1 MSAFQEYP
9 SLEQPKDI
17 LANCIRL
24 NPQDGAFMR
33 HPVIES
39 YGSPKQPIY
48 VDNAVIDIN
57 GMKYEHPMILPIYNG
72 QLTLIQCAVLQDK
85 QPVQIFPDGRLAKGF
100 AYYGR
105 LHKDR
110 PVIIARELE
119 EFFSVARTTYA
130 VVLVVLPDMC
140 KTNNRALKQNDVNA
154 MELVVKQLWNAGYK
168 QLYIPTRPQNKELL
182 FEVTQSQK
190 VQLIDKYRSDGSFM
204 EFTQYEMVQDVQAFI
219 DNAIEELPVF
229 QEHWKEPKQIKSE
242 LLPVKKITED
252 MLPLDVYKYCADEA
266 KRADNMT
273 FDLVAVCLLTSLGAL
288 IGARVA
294 IKPKQLD
301 DYSIVPNLW
310 GGIIAP
316 PSSKKSP
323 AISAGTRHLDRLV
336 LQAKEQFELE
346 QKDNIA
352 KAIMFKSA
360 EKELAKK
367 LDKAKE
373 ENEKLKLAKDIA
385 DMQTDANHKPILK
398 RYFTN
403 DSSPEA
409 LADLERSNPNGILV
423 IRDELIGLLSSLD
436 QNDTDTGRAFY
447 LEGWNGTGSYQFDR
461 ITRGSGYI
469 QNHCLSVLGGIQP
482 DKLMSYLEKTIHG
495 MGNDGL
501 LQRFQLLIY
510 PDLAEWQ
517 YADKKSDKVAKEA
530 VFNLFKQLDELNEY
544 ELTKLGAK
552 PSDEFNARPYFRF
565 TAEAQQAYKTWST
578 KLNSQTIP
586 NEEHTIIQEHLS
598 KFGKLMP
605 ALALIFHLI
614 DSVQLGVS
622 VGGVS
627 LNCVEMAIKWCDYLE
642 SHARRIYGM
651 VLHSATFKASAL
663 AIKLKKLNHNESWRM
678 DGFSAR
684 DVHRKNWKGLNELN
698 TVNDALELLVD
709 YGWLNEQ
716 EIESTERG
724 GRPSKRYLINPKIYN
739 SIK

>member
-1 MSAFQEYP
+1 MTAYQETP

-17 LANCIRL
+17 LANCTVL
-24 NPQDGAFMR
+24 HPQDGAYMH

-39 YGSPKQPIY
+39 NGSPQQPIY
-48 VDNAVIDIN
+48 IDNAVIDID
-57 GMKYEHPMILPIYNG
+57 GVKYENPMILPIYNG
-72 QLTLIQCAVLQDK
+72 QLKLIQCAVLQ
-85 QPVQIFPDGRLAKGF
+85 QEQRVQITPDGYARGF
-100 AYYGR
+100 AYFGEIE
-105 LHKDR
+105 KDK
-110 PVIIARELE
+110 PVIVCYELQA
-119 EFFSVARTTYA
+119 FFKLGQTHYA
-130 VVLVVLPDMC
+130 TVLAVLPDLC
-140 KTNNRALKQNDVNA
+140 KTASPTLKQADVNTIEA
-154 MELVVKQLWNAGYK
+154 VIKQLWNAGYK
-168 QLYIPTRPQNKELL
+168 QLYIPTRPQNKEILL
-182 FEVTQSQK
+182 EIVRSQK
-190 VQLIDKYRSDGSFM
+190 AQLIDQYRNDGTFM
-204 EFTQYEMVQDVQAFI
+204 EITQYETAQEVQSFI
-219 DNAIEELPVF
+219 NNAIQELPVF
-229 QEHWKEPKQIKSE
+229 QEHWKEPIQIKSE
-242 LLPVKKITED
+242 LLPVKKITRD
-252 MLPLDVYKYCADEA
+252 MLPTDVYNYCEDEA

-273 FDLVAVCLLTSLGAL
+273 FDLIAVCLLTSLGAL

-301 DYSIVPNLW
+301 DYAIVPNLW

-336 LQAKEQFELE
+336 LQAKEQYELE
-346 QKDNIA
+346 QKENMA
-352 KAIMFKSA
+352 KAIVFKSA
-360 EKELAKK
+360 EKDLVKK

-373 ENEKLKLAKDIA
+373 ENEKLKLAQDIA
-385 DMQTDANHKPILK
+385 DMQTEVNQKPVLK

-409 LADLERSNPNGILV
+409 LADLERSNSNGILV

-461 ITRGSGYI
+461 ITRGSGHI

-510 PDLAEWQ
+510 PDLAQWQ
-517 YADKKSDKVAKEA
+517 YADIKSDKDAKEA
-530 VFNLFKQLDELNEY
+530 VFNLFKQLDELSEY
-544 ELTKLGAK
+544 ELTKLGAN
-552 PSDEFNARPYFRF
+552 PSDDFNARPYFRF
-565 TAEAQQAYKTWST
+565 TAEAQQAYKAWST
-578 KLNSQTIP
+578 QLNSQIIP
-586 NEEHTIIQEHLS
+586 KEEHTIIQEHLS

-605 ALALIFHLI
+605 ALALIFHLV
-614 DSVQLGVS
+614 DSVQLGAS
-622 VGGVS
+622 IGGVS

-651 VLHSATFKASAL
+651 VLHSSTFKANTL
-663 AIKLKKLNHNESWRM
+663 AIKLKKLKNDESWRI

-684 DVHRKNWKGLNELN
+684 DLHRKNWKGLTELN
-698 TVNDALELLVD
+698 AVNDALELLVD

-716 EIESTERG
+716 EIESTVRG
-724 GRPSKRYLINPKIYN
+724 GRPSKRYLINPKIYT
-739 SIK
+739 SQK

>member
-1 MSAFQEYP
+1 MTVTHESL

-39 YGSPKQPIY
+39 NGSPQQPIY
-48 VDNAVIDIN
+48 IDNTVVDID
-57 GMKYEHPMILPIYNG
+57 GVKYENPMILPIYNG
-72 QLTLIQCAVLQDK
+72 QLNLIQCAVLQQEK
-85 QPVQIFPDGRLAKGF
+85 YIQIMPDGFTRGF
-100 AYYGR
+100 AYFGE
-105 LHKDR
+105 LEKDK
-110 PVIIARELE
+110 PVIVCYELQAFFKIAQ
-119 EFFSVARTTYA
+119 THYPT
-130 VVLVVLPDMC
+130 VLAVLPDLC
-140 KTNNRALKQNDVNA
+140 KTTNPTLKQADISTIEAVI
-154 MELVVKQLWNAGYK
+154 KQLWNAGYK
-168 QLYIPTRPQNKELL
+168 QLYIPTRPQNKDILIKI
-182 FEVTQSQK
+182 VRSQK
-190 VQLIDKYRSDGSFM
+190 TQLIDQYRNDGTFM
-204 EFTQYEMVQDVQAFI
+204 EITQYETAHEVESFI
-219 DNAIEELPVF
+219 DNAIQELPIF
-229 QEHWKEPKQIKSE
+229 QEVWKEPKQIKFE
-242 LLPVKKITED
+242 LLPVKKITRD
-252 MLPLDVYKYCADEA
+252 MLPTDVYNYCEDEA

-273 FDLVAVCLLTSLGAL
+273 FDLIAVCLLTSLGAL

-301 DYSIVPNLW
+301 DYAIVPNLW

-336 LQAKEQFELE
+336 LQAKEQFEFD
-346 QKDNIA
+346 QKENIA
-352 KAIMFKSA
+352 KSIVFKST
-360 EKELAKK
+360 EKDLVRK

-385 DMQTDANHKPILK
+385 DMQTEVNQKPVLK

-482 DKLMSYLEKTIHG
+482 DKLMSYLEKTING

-510 PDLAEWQ
+510 PDLTQWQ
-517 YADKKSDKVAKEA
+517 YADIKSDKDAKEA
-530 VFNLFKQLDELNEY
+530 VFNLFKRLDELNEY

-552 PSDEFNARPYFRF
+552 PSDDFNTRPFFRF
-565 TAEAQQAYKTWST
+565 TTEAQQAYRAWSI

-586 NEEHTIIQEHLS
+586 NEEYTIIQEHLS

-614 DSVQLGVS
+614 DSAQLGVS

-651 VLHSATFKASAL
+651 VLHSGRFKASTL
-663 AIKLKKLNHNESWRM
+663 AIKLKRLNNNESWRI

-684 DVHRKNWKGLNELN
+684 DVHRKSWKDLTELN
-698 TVNDALELLVD
+698 AVNDALELLVD

-716 EIESTERG
+716 EIESTLRG

-739 SIK
+739 SQN

>member
-1 MSAFQEYP
+1 MTAYQETP

-17 LANCIRL
+17 LANCIKL
-24 NPQDGAFMR
+24 NPQDSAYLH
-33 HPVIES
+33 HPVIQT
-39 YGSPKQPIY
+39 YGNTKQPIY
-48 VDNAVIDIN
+48 VDEAVIDIN
-57 GMKYEHPMILPIYNG
+57 GVKYENPMILPIYNG
-72 QLTLIQCAVLQDK
+72 QLKLIQCVVLQQEK
-85 QPVQIFPDGRLAKGF
+85 HIQIMPDGFTRGF
-100 AYYGR
+100 AYYGE
-105 LHKDR
+105 LKKDK
-110 PVIIARELE
+110 PVIICYELKA
-119 EFFSVARTTYA
+119 FFKLAQTHYA
-130 VVLVVLPDMC
+130 TVLAVLPDIC
-140 KTNNRALKQNDVNA
+140 KTTNTALKQADVNTIEA
-154 MELVVKQLWNAGYK
+154 VINQLWNAGYK
-168 QLYIPTRPQNKELL
+168 QLYIPTRPQNKEILL
-182 FEVTQSQK
+182 EIAQSQK
-190 VQLIDKYRSDGSFM
+190 AQLIDQYRNDGTFM
-204 EFTQYEMVQDVQAFI
+204 EITQYETAQEVQAFI
-219 DNAIEELPVF
+219 DDAVKELPVF
-229 QEHWKEPKQIKSE
+229 QEVWKEPKQIKSE
-242 LLPVKKITED
+242 LLPVKKITKD
-252 MLPLDVYKYCADEA
+252 MLPTDVYTYCADEA

-346 QKDNIA
+346 QKESIA
-352 KAIMFKSA
+352 KGIVFKST
-360 EKELAKK
+360 EKSLAKK
-367 LDKAKE
+367 LDKVE
-373 ENEKLKLAKDIA
+373 EAQDKLKLAQEIA
-385 DMQTDANHKPILK
+385 DMQTEAEKPPVLK

-482 DKLMSYLEKTIHG
+482 DKLMSYLEKTIQG

-510 PDLAEWQ
+510 PDLAQWQ
-517 YADKKSDKVAKEA
+517 YSDIKGDKDAKEA
-530 VFNLFKQLDELNEY
+530 VFNLFKQLDGLTEY

-552 PSDEFNARPYFRF
+552 PIDDFNARPYFRF
-565 TAEAQQAYKTWST
+565 TVEAQQAYKAWST
-578 KLNSQTIP
+578 QLNSQIIP
-586 NEEHTIIQEHLS
+586 KEEHTIIQEHLS

-605 ALALIFHLI
+605 ALALIFHLV

-651 VLHSATFKASAL
+651 VLHSSTLKASAL
-663 AIKLKKLNHNESWRM
+663 AIKLKKLNHNEAWRL
-678 DGFSAR
+678 DGFTAR
-684 DVHRKNWKGLNELN
+684 DVHRKNWKGLTELN
-698 TVNDALELLVD
+698 AVNEALELLVD
-709 YGWLNEQ
+709 YDWLNEQ
-716 EIESTERG
+716 EIESTVRG
-724 GRPSKRYLINPKIYN
+724 GRPSKRYLINPKIYD
-739 SIK
+739 SLK

>member
-1 MSAFQEYP
+1 MTVYHNPP
-9 SLEQPKDI
+9 SLVQPKDI

-33 HPVIES
+33 HPVIELH
-39 YGSPKQPIY
+39 GSPNQPIY
-48 VDNAVIDIN
+48 IDNAVIDID
-57 GMKYEHPMILPIYNG
+57 GMKYESPMILPIYNG
-72 QLTLIQCAVLQDK
+72 QLKLIQCAVLQ
-85 QPVQIFPDGRLAKGF
+85 QEQRVQIIPDGLAYGF
-100 AYYGR
+100 AYYGE
-105 LHKDR
+105 LKKDK
-110 PVIIARELE
+110 PIIVCYELKA
-119 EFFSVARTTYA
+119 FFKLAQTDYTTVLA
-130 VVLVVLPDMC
+130 VSPDMC
-140 KTNNRALKQNDVNA
+140 KTTNTALKQADLNTIEAVI
-154 MELVVKQLWNAGYK
+154 KQLWGAGYK
-168 QLYIPTRPQNKELL
+168 QLYIPTRPQNKQILL
-182 FEVTQSQK
+182 EIAQSK
-190 VQLIDKYRSDGSFM
+190 KAQLIDQYRDDGNFM
-204 EFTQYEMVQDVQAFI
+204 EITQYETADEVQAFI
-219 DNAIEELPVF
+219 NDAIRDLPVF
-229 QEHWKEPKQIKSE
+229 QEVWKEPKQIKSE
-242 LLPVKKITED
+242 LLPVKKITKD
-252 MLPLDVYKYCADEA
+252 MLPLEVYNYCADEA

-323 AISAGTRHLDRLV
+323 AISAGTKHLDRLV
-336 LQAKEQFELE
+336 LQAKEQYELE

-352 KAIMFKSA
+352 KGIVFKST
-360 EKELAKK
+360 EKELVKK
-367 LDKAKE
+367 LDKVKDE
-373 ENEKLKLAKDIA
+373 KEKLKLAQDIA
-385 DMQTDANHKPILK
+385 DMQTEVNLRPVLK

-482 DKLMSYLEKTIHG
+482 DKLMSYLEKTIQG

-510 PDLAEWQ
+510 PDLAQWQ
-517 YADKKSDKVAKEA
+517 YADMSGDKDAKEA
-530 VFNLFKQLDELNEY
+530 VFNLFKQLDGLSEY

-552 PSDEFNARPYFRF
+552 PIDDFNNRPYFRF
-565 TAEAQQAYKTWST
+565 TAEAQQAYKIWST
-578 KLNSQTIP
+578 KLNSQIIP
-586 NEEHTIIQEHLS
+586 NEEHAIIQEHLS

-605 ALALIFHLI
+605 ALALIFHLV
-614 DSVQLGVS
+614 DSVQLGETI
-622 VGGVS
+622 GGVS
-627 LNCVEMAIKWCDYLE
+627 LNCVEMAIRWCDYLE

-651 VLHSATFKASAL
+651 VLHSSTFKASAL
-663 AIKLKKLNHNESWRM
+663 ASKLKKLHINESWRIE
-678 DGFSAR
+678 GFSAR
-684 DVHRKNWKGLNELN
+684 DIHRKNWKGLTELN
-698 TVNDALELLVD
+698 AVNEAIELLVD
-709 YGWLNEQ
+709 YDWLNEQ
-716 EIESTERG
+716 EVESTTRG
-724 GRPSKRYLINPKIYN
+724 GRPTKRYLINPKIYD
-739 SIK
+739 ILK

>member
-1 MSAFQEYP
+1 MTVTHESP

-39 YGSPKQPIY
+39 NGSPQQPIY
-48 VDNAVIDIN
+48 IDNTVIDID
-57 GMKYEHPMILPIYNG
+57 GMKYKSPMILPIYNG
-72 QLTLIQCAVLQDK
+72 QLKLIQCVVLQHEQK
-85 QPVQIFPDGRLAKGF
+85 IQILPDGSAHGF
-100 AYYGR
+100 AYYGELR
-105 LHKDR
+105 KDK
-110 PVIIARELE
+110 PVVICYELGA
-119 EFFSVARTTYA
+119 FFKLAQTHYST
-130 VVLVVLPDMC
+130 VLVVLPDLC
-140 KTNNRALKQNDVNA
+140 RTKNLTLKQVDVNNIEA
-154 MELVVKQLWNAGYK
+154 VINQLWNAGYR
-168 QLYIPTRPQNKELL
+168 QLYLPTRPQNKDLL
-182 FEVTQSQK
+182 REIEQSKK
-190 VQLIDKYRSDGSFM
+190 VQLIDQYRNDGNFM
-204 EFTQYEMVQDVQAFI
+204 EISQYEMAHEVQSFI
-219 DNAIEELPVF
+219 DNAIQELPVF
-229 QEHWKEPKQIKSE
+229 QEAWKEPKQIKSE

-252 MLPLDVYKYCADEA
+252 MLPLEVYKYCADEA

-301 DYSIVPNLW
+301 DYAIVPNLW

-336 LQAKEQFELE
+336 LQAKEQFESE
-346 QKDNIA
+346 QKENIA
-352 KAIMFKSA
+352 KAIVFRST
-360 EKELAKK
+360 EKDLARK
-367 LDKAKE
+367 LDKATNE
-373 ENEKLKLAKDIA
+373 QEKLKFAQDIA
-385 DMQTDANHKPILK
+385 EMQTEVNKKPVLK

-517 YADKKSDKVAKEA
+517 YADIKSDKDAKEA
-530 VFNLFKQLDELNEY
+530 VFNLFKQLDGLNEY

-552 PSDEFNARPYFRF
+552 PSDDFNARPYFRF
-565 TAEAQQAYKTWST
+565 TTEAQQTYKTWST

-663 AIKLKKLNHNESWRM
+663 AKKLERLNQSDSWRV

-684 DVHRKNWKGLNELN
+684 EVHRKGWKGLTELN
-698 TVNDALELLVD
+698 AVNDTLELLVD

-716 EIESTERG
+716 EIESTVKG
-724 GRPSKRYLINPKIYN
+724 GRPSKRYLINPKVYI
-739 SIK
+739 SLK

>member
-1 MSAFQEYP
+1 
-9 SLEQPKDI
+9 
-17 LANCIRL
+17 
-24 NPQDGAFMR
+24 
-33 HPVIES
+33 
-39 YGSPKQPIY
+39 
-48 VDNAVIDIN
+48 
-57 GMKYEHPMILPIYNG
+57 
-72 QLTLIQCAVLQDK
+72 
-85 QPVQIFPDGRLAKGF
+85 
-100 AYYGR
+100 
-105 LHKDR
+105 
-110 PVIIARELE
+110 
-119 EFFSVARTTYA
+119 
-130 VVLVVLPDMC
+130 
-140 KTNNRALKQNDVNA
+140 
-154 MELVVKQLWNAGYK
+154 
-168 QLYIPTRPQNKELL
+168 
-182 FEVTQSQK
+182 
-190 VQLIDKYRSDGSFM
+190 
-204 EFTQYEMVQDVQAFI
+204 
-219 DNAIEELPVF
+219 
-229 QEHWKEPKQIKSE
+229 
-242 LLPVKKITED
+242 
-252 MLPLDVYKYCADEA
+252 MLPLEIYKYCADEA

-301 DYSIVPNLW
+301 DYAIVPNLW

-336 LQAKEQFELE
+336 LQAKEQFESE
-346 QKDNIA
+346 QKENIA
-352 KAIMFKSA
+352 KAIVFRST
-360 EKELAKK
+360 EKDLARK
-367 LDKAKE
+367 LDKATNE
-373 ENEKLKLAKDIA
+373 QEKLKFAQDIA
-385 DMQTDANHKPILK
+385 EMQTEVNKKPVLK

-517 YADKKSDKVAKEA
+517 YADIKSDKDAKEA
-530 VFNLFKQLDELNEY
+530 VFNLFKQLDGLNEY

-552 PSDEFNARPYFRF
+552 PSDDFNARPYFRF
-565 TAEAQQAYKTWST
+565 TTEAQQTYKTWST

-605 ALALIFHLI
+605 ALAVIFHLI

-663 AIKLKKLNHNESWRM
+663 AKKLERLNQSDSWRV

-684 DVHRKNWKGLNELN
+684 EVHRKGWKGLTELN
-698 TVNDALELLVD
+698 AVNDTLELLVD

-716 EIESTERG
+716 EIESTVKG
-724 GRPSKRYLINPKIYN
+724 GRPSKRYLINPKVYI
-739 SIK
+739 SLK

>member
-1 MSAFQEYP
+1 MTAYQETP
-9 SLEQPKDI
+9 SLEQPRDI
-17 LANCIRL
+17 LANCIKL
-24 NPQDGAFMR
+24 NPQDGAYLH

-39 YGSPKQPIY
+39 NGSPQQPIY
-48 VDNAVIDIN
+48 IDNAVIDID
-57 GMKYEHPMILPIYNG
+57 GVKYDSPMILPIYNG
-72 QLTLIQCAVLQDK
+72 QLKLSQCAVLQHDK
-85 QPVQIFPDGRLAKGF
+85 RVQIIPNGSVCGF
-100 AYYGR
+100 AYYGE
-105 LHKDR
+105 LKKDK
-110 PVIIARELE
+110 PVIICYELKA
-119 EFFSVARTTYA
+119 FLKLAQTHYVT
-130 VVLVVLPDMC
+130 VLAVLPDIC
-140 KTNNRALKQNDVNA
+140 KTTNTALKQADVNTI
-154 MELVVKQLWNAGYK
+154 EVVMNQLWNAGYK
-168 QLYIPTRPQNKELL
+168 QLYIPTRPQNKEILL
-182 FEVTQSQK
+182 EIAQSQK
-190 VQLIDKYRSDGSFM
+190 AQLIDQYRNDGTFM
-204 EFTQYEMVQDVQAFI
+204 EITQYETAQEVQAFI
-219 DNAIEELPVF
+219 DDAVKELPVF
-229 QEHWKEPKQIKSE
+229 QEVWKEPKQIKSE
-242 LLPVKKITED
+242 LLPVKKITKD
-252 MLPLDVYKYCADEA
+252 MLPIDVYTYCADEA

-346 QKDNIA
+346 QKESIA
-352 KAIMFKSA
+352 KGIVFKST
-360 EKELAKK
+360 EKSLAKK
-367 LDKAKE
+367 LDKVE
-373 ENEKLKLAKDIA
+373 EAQDKLKLAQEIA
-385 DMQTDANHKPILK
+385 DMQTEAEKPPVLK

-482 DKLMSYLEKTIHG
+482 DKLMSYLEKTIQG

-510 PDLAEWQ
+510 PDLAQWQ
-517 YADKKSDKVAKEA
+517 YADIKGDKDAKEA
-530 VFNLFKQLDELNEY
+530 VFNLFKQLDGLTEY

-552 PSDEFNARPYFRF
+552 PIDDFNARPYFRF
-565 TAEAQQAYKTWST
+565 TVEAQQAYKAWST
-578 KLNSQTIP
+578 QLNSQIIP
-586 NEEHTIIQEHLS
+586 KEEHTIIQEHLS

-605 ALALIFHLI
+605 ALALIFHLVN
-614 DSVQLGVS
+614 SVQLGVS

-651 VLHSATFKASAL
+651 VLHSSTFKASAL
-663 AIKLKKLNHNESWRM
+663 AIKLKKLNHNEAWRL
-678 DGFSAR
+678 DGITAR
-684 DVHRKNWKGLNELN
+684 DVHRKNWKGLTELN
-698 TVNDALELLVD
+698 AVNEALELLVD
-709 YGWLNEQ
+709 YDWLNEQ
-716 EIESTERG
+716 EIESTVRG
-724 GRPSKRYLINPKIYN
+724 GRPSKRYLINPKIYD
-739 SIK
+739 SLK

>member
-1 MSAFQEYP
+1 MTRTHESP
-9 SLEQPKDI
+9 SLEQPRDI

-39 YGSPKQPIY
+39 NGSPKQPIY
-48 VDNAVIDIN
+48 VDNTVVDID
-57 GMKYEHPMILPIYNG
+57 GVKYDSPMILPIYNG
-72 QLTLIQCAVLQDK
+72 QLKLIQCAVLQQDRR
-85 QPVQIFPDGRLAKGF
+85 VQIMPDGFSRGF
-100 AYYGR
+100 AYFGE
-105 LHKDR
+105 LKKDK
-110 PVIIARELE
+110 PVIICYELNA
-119 EFFSVARTTYA
+119 FFKLAQTNFAT
-130 VVLVVLPDMC
+130 VLAVLPEMC
-140 KTNNRALKQNDVNA
+140 KTTNTPLKQAEANTIEAVI
-154 MELVVKQLWNAGYK
+154 KQLWSAGYK
-168 QLYIPTRPQNKELL
+168 QLYIPTRPQNKEIL
-182 FEVTQSQK
+182 FEIAQSQK
-190 VQLIDKYRSDGSFM
+190 VQLIDQYRIDGTFM
-204 EFTQYEMVQDVQAFI
+204 EITYYETAHEVEVFI
-219 DNAIEELPVF
+219 DDAIRDLPVF
-229 QEHWKEPKQIKSE
+229 TEVWKEPKQIKSE
-242 LLPVKKITED
+242 LLPVKKITKD
-252 MLPLDVYKYCADEA
+252 MLPLDVYNYCEDEA

-288 IGARVA
+288 VGARVA

-301 DYSIVPNLW
+301 DYAIVPNLW

-336 LQAKEQFELE
+336 LKAKEQYELE
-346 QKDNIA
+346 QKENIA
-352 KAIMFKSA
+352 KGIVFKST
-360 EKELAKK
+360 EKDLVKK

-373 ENEKLKLAKDIA
+373 ENEKLKLAQDIA
-385 DMQTDANHKPILK
+385 EMQTEVNERPVLK

-482 DKLMSYLEKTIHG
+482 DKLMSYLQKTIQG

-501 LQRFQLLIY
+501 FQRFQLLIY
-510 PDLAEWQ
+510 PDLAQWQ
-517 YADKKSDKVAKEA
+517 YADMSGDKDAKEA
-530 VFNLFKQLDELNEY
+530 VFNLFKQLDGLSEY

-552 PSDEFNARPYFRF
+552 PIDDFNNRPYFRF
-565 TAEAQQAYKTWST
+565 TAEAQQAYKVWST
-578 KLNSQTIP
+578 KLNSQIIP
-586 NEEHTIIQEHLS
+586 KEEHAIIQEHLS

-605 ALALIFHLI
+605 ALALIFHLV
-614 DSVQLGVS
+614 DSVQLGETI
-622 VGGVS
+622 GGVS

-651 VLHSATFKASAL
+651 VLHSSTFKANAL
-663 AIKLKKLNHNESWRM
+663 ALKLKKLNNGETWRI

-684 DVHRKNWKGLNELN
+684 EVHRKSWKGLTELSAI
-698 TVNDALELLVD
+698 NDALDLLVD

-716 EIESTERG
+716 EIESTVRG
-724 GRPSKRYLINPKIYN
+724 GRPSKRYLINPKIYI
-739 SIK
+739 SLK

>member
-1 MSAFQEYP
+1 MTAYQEP
-9 SLEQPKDI
+9 SSLEQPKDI
-17 LANCIRL
+17 LANCTL
-24 NPQDGAFMR
+24 YHPQDGAFMR
-33 HPVIES
+33 HPVMES
-39 YGSPKQPIY
+39 YGHPNRSIY
-48 VDNAVIDIN
+48 VDESIVDIDAT
-57 GMKYEHPMILPIYNG
+57 KYENPMILPIYNG
-72 QLTLIQCAVLQDK
+72 QLELIQCAVLQDEQK
-85 QPVQIFPDGRLAKGF
+85 VQILPDSSARGF
-100 AYYGR
+100 AYYGE
-105 LHKDR
+105 LKKDK
-110 PVIIARELE
+110 PIIVCYELDT
-119 EFFSVARTTYA
+119 FFKLAQTYYST
-130 VVLVVLPDMC
+130 VLVVLPDLC
-140 KTNNRALKQNDVNA
+140 RTKNLTLKQVDVNNIEA
-154 MELVVKQLWNAGYK
+154 VINQLWNAGYK
-168 QLYIPTRPQNKELL
+168 QLYIPTRPQNKEILL
-182 FEVTQSQK
+182 EIARSQK
-190 VQLIDKYRSDGSFM
+190 AQLIDQYRNDGTFM
-204 EFTQYEMVQDVQAFI
+204 EITQYETAQEVQAFI
-219 DNAIEELPVF
+219 DDAVKELPVF
-229 QEHWKEPKQIKSE
+229 QEVWKEPKQIKSE
-242 LLPVKKITED
+242 LLPVKKITKD
-252 MLPLDVYKYCADEA
+252 MLPTDVYTYCADEA

-346 QKDNIA
+346 QKESIA
-352 KAIMFKSA
+352 KGIVFKST
-360 EKELAKK
+360 EKSLAKK
-367 LDKAKE
+367 LDKVE
-373 ENEKLKLAKDIA
+373 EAQDKLKLAQEIA
-385 DMQTDANHKPILK
+385 DMQTEAEKPPVLK

-482 DKLMSYLEKTIHG
+482 DKLMSYLEKTIQG

-510 PDLAEWQ
+510 PDLAQWQ
-517 YADKKSDKVAKEA
+517 YADIKGDKDAKEA
-530 VFNLFKQLDELNEY
+530 VFNLFKQLDGLTEY

-552 PSDEFNARPYFRF
+552 PIDDFNARPYFRF
-565 TAEAQQAYKTWST
+565 TVEAQQAYKAWST
-578 KLNSQTIP
+578 QLNSQIIP
-586 NEEHTIIQEHLS
+586 KEEHTIIQEHLS

-605 ALALIFHLI
+605 ALALIFHLV

-651 VLHSATFKASAL
+651 VLHSSTFKASAL
-663 AIKLKKLNHNESWRM
+663 AIKLKKLNHNEAWRL
-678 DGFSAR
+678 DGFTAR
-684 DVHRKNWKGLNELN
+684 DVHRKNWKGLTELN
-698 TVNDALELLVD
+698 AVNEALELLVD
-709 YGWLNEQ
+709 YDWLNEQ
-716 EIESTERG
+716 EIESTVRG
-724 GRPSKRYLINPKIYN
+724 GRPSKRYLINPKIYD
-739 SIK
+739 SLK

>member
-1 MSAFQEYP
+1 MTGTHESP
-9 SLEQPKDI
+9 SLEQPKHI

-39 YGSPKQPIY
+39 NGSPKQPIFIDNTI
-48 VDNAVIDIN
+48 VDID
-57 GMKYEHPMILPIYNG
+57 GMNYESPMILPIYNG
-72 QLTLIQCAVLQDK
+72 QLKLIQCAVLQQEK
-85 QPVQIFPDGRLAKGF
+85 YIQIMPDGFTRGF
-100 AYYGR
+100 AYYGE
-105 LHKDR
+105 LTKDK
-110 PVIIARELE
+110 PVIISYELNA
-119 EFFSVARTTYA
+119 FFKLAQIHYA
-130 VVLVVLPDMC
+130 TVLVVLPNLC
-140 KTNNRALKQNDVNA
+140 KTTDIVLKQADID
-154 MELVVKQLWNAGYK
+154 LIQSVVSQLWNAGYK
-168 QLYIPTRPQNKELL
+168 QLYIPTRPQNKEILL
-182 FEVTQSQK
+182 EIAQSQK
-190 VQLIDKYRSDGSFM
+190 LQLIDQYRIDGTFM
-204 EFTQYEMVQDVQAFI
+204 ELTQYETVHEVQSFI
-219 DNAIEELPVF
+219 DEAIQELPVF
-229 QEHWKEPKQIKSE
+229 QEDWKEPIQIKSE
-242 LLPVKKITED
+242 LLPVNKITED

-301 DYSIVPNLW
+301 DYAIVPNLW

-323 AISAGTRHLDRLV
+323 AISAGTKHLDRLV
-336 LQAKEQFELE
+336 LQAKEQYELE
-346 QKDNIA
+346 QKESIA
-352 KAIMFKSA
+352 KGMVFKST
-360 EKELAKK
+360 EKLLTKR
-367 LDKAKE
+367 LDKVE
-373 ENEKLKLAKDIA
+373 EAQDKLKLAQEIA
-385 DMQTDANHKPILK
+385 DMQAEAEKPPVLK

-482 DKLMSYLEKTIHG
+482 DKLMSYLEKTING

-510 PDLAEWQ
+510 PDLAQWQ
-517 YADKKSDKVAKEA
+517 YADIKSDKDAKEA

-552 PSDEFNARPYFRF
+552 PSDDFNARPYFRF
-565 TAEAQQAYKTWST
+565 TTEAQQAYKAWST
-578 KLNSQTIP
+578 KLNSQIIP
-586 NEEHTIIQEHLS
+586 NEEHAIIQEHLS

-614 DSVQLGVS
+614 DSVQLGVN

-651 VLHSATFKASAL
+651 VLHSSTFKANAL
-663 AIKLKKLNHNESWRM
+663 AIKLKKLNNDESWRI

-684 DVHRKNWKGLNELN
+684 DVHRRNWKGLTELSA
-698 TVNDALELLVD
+698 VYDALELLVD
-709 YGWLNEQ
+709 YAWLNEQ
-716 EIESTERG
+716 EIESTTRG
-724 GRPSKRYLINPKIYN
+724 GRPSKRYLINPKIYH
-739 SIK
+739 SPK

>member
-1 MSAFQEYP
+1 
-9 SLEQPKDI
+9 
-17 LANCIRL
+17 
-24 NPQDGAFMR
+24 MR

-39 YGSPKQPIY
+39 NGSPKQPIY
-48 VDNAVIDIN
+48 IDNAVIDID
-57 GMKYEHPMILPIYNG
+57 GVKYENPMILPIYNG
-72 QLTLIQCAVLQDK
+72 QSKLIQCAVLQ
-85 QPVQIFPDGRLAKGF
+85 QGQRVQIPPDGFACGF
-100 AYYGR
+100 AYFGE
-105 LHKDR
+105 LEKDK
-110 PVIIARELE
+110 PVIVCYDLQA
-119 EFFSVARTTYA
+119 FFKLAQTQYA
-130 VVLVVLPDMC
+130 TVLAVLPDLC
-140 KTNNRALKQNDVNA
+140 KTTSPTLKQTDANIIEAVI
-154 MELVVKQLWNAGYK
+154 KQLWNADYK
-168 QLYIPTRPQNKELL
+168 QLYIPTRPQNKDILIKIA
-182 FEVTQSQK
+182 QSQK
-190 VQLIDKYRSDGSFM
+190 AQLIDQYRNDGTFM
-204 EFTQYEMVQDVQAFI
+204 EITQYETAQEVQSFI
-219 DNAIEELPVF
+219 NNAIQELPVF
-229 QEHWKEPKQIKSE
+229 QEDWKEPIQIKSE

-252 MLPLDVYKYCADEA
+252 MLPLDVYKYCEDEA

-273 FDLVAVCLLTSLGAL
+273 FDLIAVCLLTSLGAL

-301 DYSIVPNLW
+301 DYAIVPNLW

-336 LQAKEQFELE
+336 SQAKEQFELE
-346 QKDNIA
+346 QKENIA
-352 KAIMFKSA
+352 KGIVFKST
-360 EKELAKK
+360 EKDLVKR

-373 ENEKLKLAKDIA
+373 ENEKLKLAQDIA
-385 DMQTDANHKPILK
+385 DMQTEVNQKPVLK

-461 ITRGSGYI
+461 ITRGSGHI

-510 PDLAEWQ
+510 PDLAQWQ
-517 YADKKSDKVAKEA
+517 YADIKSDKDTKEA
-530 VFNLFKQLDELNEY
+530 VFNLFKQLDELSEH
-544 ELTKLGAK
+544 ELTKLGAN
-552 PSDEFNARPYFRF
+552 PSDDFNARPYFRF
-565 TAEAQQAYKTWST
+565 TTEAQQAYKTWST

-614 DSVQLGVS
+614 DSVQLGAII
-622 VGGVS
+622 GGVS

-642 SHARRIYGM
+642 SHTRRIYGM
-651 VLHSATFKASAL
+651 VLHSSTFKANTL
-663 AIKLKKLNHNESWRM
+663 AIKLKKLNNNESWRI

-684 DVHRKNWKGLNELN
+684 DVHRKNWKGLTESN
-698 TVNDALELLVD
+698 TVNDAIELLVD

-716 EIESTERG
+716 EIESTVRG
-724 GRPSKRYLINPKIYN
+724 GRPSKRYLINPKIYT

>member
-1 MSAFQEYP
+1 MTAYQETP

-17 LANCIRL
+17 LANCTL
-24 NPQDGAFMR
+24 LHPQDGAFMR

-39 YGSPKQPIY
+39 NGSPQQPLYIDNTV
-48 VDNAVIDIN
+48 VDID
-57 GMKYEHPMILPIYNG
+57 GVKYESPMILPIYNG
-72 QLTLIQCAVLQDK
+72 QLKLIQCAVLQHK
-85 QPVQIFPDGRLAKGF
+85 QRVQIPPDGFACGF
-100 AYYGR
+100 AYFGE
-105 LHKDR
+105 LEKDK
-110 PVIIARELE
+110 PVIVCYELQA
-119 EFFSVARTTYA
+119 FFKFAQTHYA
-130 VVLVVLPDMC
+130 TVLAVLPDLC
-140 KTNNRALKQNDVNA
+140 KTTSPKLKQTDANIIEDVI
-154 MELVVKQLWNAGYK
+154 KQLWNAGYK
-168 QLYIPTRPQNKELL
+168 QLYIPTRPQNKDILIKIA
-182 FEVTQSQK
+182 QSQK
-190 VQLIDKYRSDGSFM
+190 AQLIDQYRNDGAFM
-204 EFTQYEMVQDVQAFI
+204 EITQYETAQEVQSFI
-219 DNAIEELPVF
+219 NNAIQELPVF
-229 QEHWKEPKQIKSE
+229 QEDWKEPIQIKSE

-252 MLPLDVYKYCADEA
+252 MLPLDVYKYCEDEA

-273 FDLVAVCLLTSLGAL
+273 FDLIAVCLLTSLGAL

-301 DYSIVPNLW
+301 DYAIVPNLW

-336 LQAKEQFELE
+336 SQAKEQFELE
-346 QKDNIA
+346 QKENMA
-352 KAIMFKSA
+352 KAIVFKSA
-360 EKELAKK
+360 EKDLVKK

-373 ENEKLKLAKDIA
+373 ENEKLKLAQDIA
-385 DMQTDANHKPILK
+385 DMQTEVNQKPVLK

-461 ITRGSGYI
+461 ITRGSGHI

-510 PDLAEWQ
+510 PDLAQWQ
-517 YADKKSDKVAKEA
+517 YADIKSDKDAKEA
-530 VFNLFKQLDELNEY
+530 VFNLFKQLDELSEY
-544 ELTKLGAK
+544 ELTKLGAN
-552 PSDEFNARPYFRF
+552 PSDDFNARPYFRF
-565 TAEAQQAYKTWST
+565 TAEAQQAYKAWST

-614 DSVQLGVS
+614 DSVQLGAS
-622 VGGVS
+622 IGGVS

-651 VLHSATFKASAL
+651 VLHSSTFKANTL
-663 AIKLKKLNHNESWRM
+663 AIKLKKLKNDESWRI

-684 DVHRKNWKGLNELN
+684 DLHRKNWKGLTELN
-698 TVNDALELLVD
+698 AVNDALELLVD

-716 EIESTERG
+716 EIESTVRG
-724 GRPSKRYLINPKIYN
+724 GRPSKRYLINPKIYT
-739 SIK
+739 SQK

>member
-1 MSAFQEYP
+1 MTAYQETP

-17 LANCIRL
+17 LANCTLL

-33 HPVIES
+33 HSVIES
-39 YGSPKQPIY
+39 NGHPNQSIY
-48 VDNAVIDIN
+48 VDESIIDIG
-57 GMKYEHPMILPIYNG
+57 GMKYENPMILPIYNG
-72 QLTLIQCAVLQDK
+72 QFKLIQCAVLQQEK
-85 QPVQIFPDGRLAKGF
+85 HIQIMPDGFARGF
-100 AYYGR
+100 AYFGEV
-105 LHKDR
+105 KKEK
-110 PVIIARELE
+110 PIIVCYELQT
-119 EFFSVARTTYA
+119 FFKLAQTYYA
-130 VVLVVLPDMC
+130 TVLVVLPDLC
-140 KTNNRALKQNDVNA
+140 KVISPNLKQADVSTIEA
-154 MELVVKQLWNAGYK
+154 VIKQLWNAGYK
-168 QLYIPTRPQNKELL
+168 QLYIPTRPQNQDILTEI
-182 FEVTQSQK
+182 VRSQK
-190 VQLIDKYRSDGSFM
+190 VQLIDQYRNDGTFM
-204 EFTQYEMVQDVQAFI
+204 EITQYETAHEVQSFI
-219 DNAIEELPVF
+219 DNAIQELPVF
-229 QEHWKEPKQIKSE
+229 HEVWKEPVHIKSE
-242 LLPVKKITED
+242 LLPVKRITED

-288 IGARVA
+288 IGSRVA

-336 LQAKEQFELE
+336 LQAKEQYEIE

-352 KAIMFKSA
+352 KGIVFKST
-360 EKELAKK
+360 EKDLVKK

-373 ENEKLKLAKDIA
+373 ENEKLKLAQDIA
-385 DMQTDANHKPILK
+385 EMQTEVNQRPILK

-482 DKLMSYLEKTIHG
+482 DKLMSYLEKTING

-510 PDLAEWQ
+510 PDLAQWQ
-517 YADKKSDKVAKEA
+517 YADIKSDKDAKEA

-544 ELTKLGAK
+544 ELTKLGAN
-552 PSDEFNARPYFRF
+552 PSDDFNTRPYFRF
-565 TAEAQQAYKTWST
+565 TAEAQKAYKAWST
-578 KLNSQTIP
+578 QLNSQTIP

-605 ALALIFHLI
+605 TLALIFHLI

-663 AIKLKKLNHNESWRM
+663 AIKLKKLNNNESWRT

-684 DVHRKNWKGLNELN
+684 DVHRKNWKGLTELN
-698 TVNDALELLVD
+698 AVNEALELLVD

-716 EIESTERG
+716 EIESTVRG
-724 GRPSKRYLINPKIYN
+724 GRPSKRYLINPKIH
-739 SIK
+739 